1 MNVVRKPVWDESFL
15 KLSPSEISQ
24 PFQQNEEVDLRKVIN
39 TLWQGRWL
47 VIAATIV
54 IAILSYSYAQSRT
67 PMWSA
72 YAQVSIPNASDMLGY
87 RKQVQAY
94 LPIFSY
100 AAEGDV
106 PELQKLINPNHL
118 YSQFI
123 QVFNSADTQEQFKD
137 SLGVNQ
143 VWIGTI
149 RATPVKNSQREYQ
162 FFIKQGVDINAISL
176 PDYQLRLQSSSAG
189 KSETLLSSY
198 IKFCLERT
206 QRVASDNLNAL
217 VNAKHKEMLQRQKML
232 EIQADGRIKA
242 EISQTQTQLDIA
254 LSVGGNV
261 QRYQNTIALL
271 KRLTNYRLVSP
282 ELNAIDAKLDV
293 MTQLANSP
301 FENFKSVH
309 SLNDALAVNSQDR
322 VSSWLIFVLGGM
334 LGMIASCILL
344 LVKAALKH

>member
-24 PFQQNEEVDLRKVIN
+24 PFQQSEEVDLRKVIN

-149 RATPVKNSQREYQ
+149 RRRDHPR
-162 FFIKQGVDINAISL
+162 D
-176 PDYQLRLQSSSAG
+176 
-189 KSETLLSSY
+189 
-198 IKFCLERT
+198 
-206 QRVASDNLNAL
+206 
-217 VNAKHKEMLQRQKML
+217 
-232 EIQADGRIKA
+232 A
-242 EISQTQTQLDIA
+242 E
-254 LSVGGNV
+254 
-261 QRYQNTIALL
+261 
-271 KRLTNYRLVSP
+271 
-282 ELNAIDAKLDV
+282 
-293 MTQLANSP
+293 
-301 FENFKSVH
+301 
-309 SLNDALAVNSQDR
+309 
-322 VSSWLIFVLGGM
+322 
-334 LGMIASCILL
+334 
-344 LVKAALKH
+344 